1 MWTVE
6 RAVEEFEGKNVDL
19 SYPQNRSF
27 SGRLVQNPYPQLFF
41 SVYTHLE
48 DLLGFPRPYYY
59 Y

>member
-6 RAVEEFEGKNVDL
+6 RAVEDSGVKNVDL
-19 SYPQNRSF
+19 SYPQNQLF
-27 SGRLVQNPYPQLFF
+27 SWRLVQRLYPQMFF
-41 SVYTHLE
+41 SVYNDLG